1 MDRDVA
7 QQAATPQAPG
17 QAGLFS
23 VPNPY
28 PLTLAGLLA
37 ALGPQAINFGISVG
51 GGETM
56 LIPNIASLGGTRLF
70 WLMTIS
76 TVLETVVVYE
86 CIKYSMVTGR
96 SFFSMTRDIKPYGFW
111 PWFWAISALATFAW
125 PAWLAG
131 ASSAMFKLTGVATY
145 YTWCAVALVAVL
157 LVFYF
162 SNVIYHSL
170 SKIFIAVMWINIVAV
185 IIVVVLIATKDDYL
199 TVLWGYFNFGIAG
212 YPEGVKLSLAAAI
225 LNQPGGSLMWVSFW
239 VLEAGWGMGRYT
251 GRVTGVLRILNVA
264 HGGIYAFGAYMG
276 TYLALGL
283 LGLGYSPYWS
293 YLMLLAGAL
302 LVGLTFGPVIE
313 RLFLRRIYGQAE
325 AIQLL
330 LTFSIF
336 LILDDLMKLIW
347 GTKPMFVS
355 APYIL
360 LGQFSVAGI
369 TYSWY
374 HILLIGLSVAFGG
387 SLM

>member
-1 MDRDVA
+1 MER
-7 QQAATPQAPG
+7 AAMALLTII
-17 QAGLFS
+17 GLDGAVF
-23 VPNPY
+23 
-28 PLTLAGLLA
+28 A
-37 ALGPQAINFGISVG
+37 AILFLISVG
-51 GGETM
+51 LT
-56 LIPNIASLGGTRLF
+56 LIF
-70 WLMTIS
+70 
-76 TVLETVVVYE
+76 
-86 CIKYSMVTGR
+86 
-96 SFFSMTRDIKPYGFW
+96 
-111 PWFWAISALATFAW
+111 
-125 PAWLAG
+125 
-131 ASSAMFKLTGVATY
+131 
-145 YTWCAVALVAVL
+145 
-157 LVFYF
+157 
-162 SNVIYHSL
+162 
-170 SKIFIAVMWINIVAV
+170 
-185 IIVVVLIATKDDYL
+185 
-199 TVLWGYFNFGIAG
+199 
-212 YPEGVKLSLAAAI
+212 
-225 LNQPGGSLMWVSFW
+225 
-239 VLEAGWGMGRYT
+239 
-251 GRVTGVLRILNVA
+251 GVLRILNVA

-387 SLM
+387 SLLWVVRATRYGKLVVAVIHDREISVAVGINVNRFYTVAFTLGALCAAVGGALIAPTISVVPGFAVDVTVLAFAVIAIGGMGSLEGAALGALIVGLARALAIHLLPELELVVIYLMMVLVLLIRPQGLFGEIELRRI